1 MSLDSSIG
9 LIYTLTGRVDDG
21 ELKKF
26 SKTVDDEADKIESR
40 GKNALNG
47 LAKSLGFSAE
57 QTAQLSAALP
67 IAGAALAG
75 LAATAVGTA
84 SALFAIAKSA
94 SDYGSQIKDASDM
107 TGLHAETLSAM
118 RYAADQS
125 GISIEEISK
134 SVGKFSK
141 LVAESAQGSEE
152 AAKKLKALG
161 VDPKE
166 AINDLDGSLSKVIE
180 RIHNL
185 ENPIVRGQAAMDAF
199 GEKGGKKL
207 LGFIKQFD
215 GDLPGLIEKAKQLGI
230 TLSDDDVNAA
240 DDFGDQLAELQAIAN
255 SVGFQFAKEFMP
267 DITNA
272 MKDVGDWFSKNQDTV
287 RAWGR
292 EVRNEIYAAIDLAE
306 KLAKLWKILVAP
318 DWESIKK
325 EYNRKT
331 SADVRN
337 EEKARQQGFYNPDEM
352 ETRMP
357 GANTVLTPIAG
368 KSDDDLDYL
377 SETSVAK
384 KAKKAGKTAAENF
397 EEGFREF
404 AKDNDFIV
412 GSVLRTGKQINKGS
426 KHASGEAGD
435 LKIGGKSSEEIVN
448 VIAEGLKKGYRVVDE
463 QLGKGSIPGVNTTGP
478 NVHFESAGSK
488 KSSLFIDRRPDLYGG
503 QAGLNYLKKLDLD
516 RRNKKTSS
524 DEIAEFAKKQVEDEK
539 KANEE
544 KVKDRE
550 AADRRVLENARNVA
564 NEQKAINDKLLAQ
577 KTISQDE
584 FDKRSEQSAIDLLTK
599 EKNLLDERLK
609 LAQSLGVDTVD
620 IEQEIANKVSEIKI
634 KQSEAET
641 AAYLKSKKYL
651 EDLKQLRLEVA
662 KAQADSLEEDRA
674 QQRKKL
680 EKEVD
685 RSFGKDRLDALVI
698 LQQFEIKE
706 NQRRRDEAVDRAKDE
721 RDAALL
727 TITDKD
733 KEKEK
738 VDEINLL
745 YKARLDLINQIHV
758 ADDENT
764 NEEFDPKI
772 RQEQTG
778 GGFFGTLAGGLGDLI
793 GGGVDPLK
801 QITQQGEYTKA
812 VYADLKS
819 VSKDAIGSMVQGL
832 GQLAATWI
840 TTGKFSAKAALQ
852 MASGII
858 TGLAIQSGI
867 KALFEL
873 AEGYAALANPFTAAL
888 APMHFAA
895 AKTYGLVAAAAGIA
909 GIGLGVTSRAFD
921 KAAGTGEN
929 NPITKE
935 FTNGGNRGDRGN
947 RGSVGA
953 YSSYGDEVKNYENG
967 VSAPEQRIVLELR
980 SNDSHIITTVKN
992 AMEQNDFRMKLK
1004 NVVLEENNGY

>member
-1 MSLDSSIG
+1 MALDSTIG
-9 LIYTLTGRVDDG
+9 LIYTLTGKVDDD

-26 SKTVDDEADKIESR
+26 SKTVDDEAGKIEDR

-94 SDYGSQIKDASDM
+94 SDYGSEIKDASDM

-125 GISIEEISK
+125 GVSIEEISK
-134 SVGKFSK
+134 SVGKFSN
-141 LVAESAQGSEE
+141 LVADAARGSDE

-185 ENPIVRGQAAMDAF
+185 ENPIARSAAASDAF

-240 DDFGDQLAELQAIAN
+240 DDFGDQLAELQQISKGVA
-255 SVGFQFAKEFMP
+255 FQFAKEFMP
-267 DITNA
+267 DITGA
-272 MKDVGDWFSKNQDTV
+272 MKDVGDWFTKNQDTV

-325 EYNRKT
+325 EYNKKT
-331 SADVRN
+331 SADLRN
-337 EEKARQQGFYNPDEM
+337 EEKARSQGFYNPEGM

-357 GANTVLTPIAG
+357 GANTVLTPLPG
-368 KSDDDLDYL
+368 KSNDDLDYL
-377 SETSVAK
+377 SESAVSK
-384 KAKKAGKTAAENF
+384 KAKKAGKTAAESF
-397 EEGFREF
+397 DEGFREF
-404 AKDNDFIV
+404 AKEYDFKV
-412 GSVLRTGKQINKGS
+412 SRTKGGEINSGS
-426 KHASGEAGD
+426 KHPLGLAGD
-435 LKIGGKSSEEIVN
+435 LSIKGKSIDEIVA
-448 VIAEGLKKGYRVVDE
+448 VLAAGIQKGYRIADE
-463 QLGKGSIPGVNTTGP
+463 RYVGAIPGIKSTGP
-478 NVHFESAGSK
+478 NAHFESPGSTK
-488 KSSLFIDRRPDLYGG
+488 PSLFIENRPDLYGG
-503 QAGLNYLKKLDLD
+503 KAGLEYLKKLDAD

-524 DEIAEFAKKQVEDEK
+524 DEIADFKEKQDEK
-539 KANEE
+539 DKRANEQ

-550 AADRRVLENARNVA
+550 TADRRVLENARNTA
-564 NEQKAINDKLLAQ
+564 NEEKAINDKLLAQ

-584 FDKRSEQSAIDLLTK
+584 YDKRNEQSAIDLLTK

-609 LAQSLGVDTVD
+609 LTQSLGIDTVE

-662 KAQADSLEEDRA
+662 KAQADALEEDKA
-674 QQRKKL
+674 QQRKRL
-680 EKEVD
+680 EKDVD

-698 LQQFEIKE
+698 LQEFEIKE
-706 NQRRRDEAVDRAKDE
+706 NQRRRDEAADRAKDE
-721 RDAALL
+721 RDAALS

-764 NEEFDPKI
+764 NQEFDPKI
-772 RQEQTG
+772 RTQAANG
-778 GGFFGTLAGGLGDLI
+778 GLLGILAGGLGDAA
-793 GGGVDPLK
+793 GGVVDPNNE
-801 QITQQGEYTKA
+801 ITNTAERMKA
-812 VYADLKS
+812 VYADLKETA
-819 VSKDAIGSMVQGL
+819 KGAISSMVQGL
-832 GQLAATWI
+832 GQLVATWI
-840 TTGKFSAKAALQ
+840 STGKFSGKAALQ
-852 MASGII
+852 MASSII

-867 KALFEL
+867 KALYEY
-873 AEGYAALANPFTAAL
+873 AEGLALAANPLTAAL
-888 APMHFAA
+888 APGHFVA
-895 AKTYGLVAAAAGIA
+895 AKAYGAVALAAGIA
-909 GIGLGVTSRAFD
+909 GAGLGAASRAFD
-921 KAAGTGEN
+921 KETATGKD
-929 NPITKE
+929 NPSTGGFIS
-935 FTNGGNRGDRGN
+935 NGGGNRGDRGAA
-947 RGSVGA
+947 GA
-953 YSSYGDEVKNYENG
+953 YSSAGDKVTTYESGANAPTETVRFEVNLTDRNG
-967 VSAPEQRIVLELR
+967 QRERWMLDTLKSNAGKTAISAI
-980 SNDSHIITTVKN
+980 
-992 AMEQNDFRMKLK
+992 
-1004 NVVLEENNGY
+1004 